1 MKFRQRFF
9 SLVTHEGEVT
19 EADEDWPLLQCDA
32 SLISS
37 ASEALA
43 ECVRI
48 QSKTGRGGV
57 SGGVLSEPSFEGFT
71 S

>member
-1 MKFRQRFF
+1 M
-9 SLVTHEGEVT
+9 T

-37 ASEALA
+37 ACEALA

-57 SGGVLSEPSFEGFT
+57 SGGVLSEPSYEGFT